1 MRFSFL
7 PVLFFSYAASAAD
20 DEFKFSDPN
29 PQVYEFSERASLI
42 DPRIKAYPDIDFLI
56 DNQDGKPADLQNA
69 RVDTTVAPRG
79 ELAIWLMGHNK
90 GLAERINSYGIHY
103 LRPHYANRWF
113 SKVCTEKPVGPMCR
127 GNVRLEAATGEDF
140 STDVHLEKPDGMM
153 ERTRQYLIWLS
164 KENPRGKWENFLSP
178 DQSEVLWEKVT
189 ITGSSHG
196 STTSARFAKHVKVGR
211 VVALCGPR
219 DNFQT
224 WQSLPSKTPANRFFG
239 FTHVLDGGWT
249 ADHYCRS
256 WELLGMHEFGPI
268 VNVEKAEPPYQNT
281 RRLITDFDVK
291 GDDKRAHSSVQPGG
305 SAKKNADGSL
315 GHEAVWRYLYTHP
328 VDEVGEPTPLDPE
341 CDKEQAQ

>member
-7 PVLFFSYAASAAD
+7 PVLFFCYAASAAD

-29 PQVYEFSERASLI
+29 PQVYEFSERASVI

-56 DNQDGKPADLQNA
+56 DNKDGKPADLQNA

-268 VNVEKAEPPYQNT
+268 VNVEKAEPPFQNT

>member
-20 DEFKFSDPN
+20 EEFKFSDPN
-29 PQVYEFSERASLI
+29 PQVYEFSERASVI

-56 DNQDGKPADLQNA
+56 EDKDGKPADLQNA

-79 ELAIWLMGHNK
+79 ELAIWLMGYNK
-90 GLAERINSYGIHY
+90 GLAERINSYGIHF

-140 STDVHLEKPDGMM
+140 STDIHLEKPDGMM

-164 KENPRGKWENFLSP
+164 KENPQGKWENFLSP

-291 GDDKRAHSSVQPGG
+291 GDAKRAHSSVQPGG
-305 SAKKNADGSL
+305 SAKKNADGSF